1 MTDREFWIIVRACLI
16 QMVKAIERKYQLGEH
31 KTDEIARD
39 M

>member
-16 QMVKAIERKYQLGEH
+16 QMVKAIERKWQLGEY
-31 KTDEIARD
+31 KAEEIARD